1 MQAKVLPMKFL
12 DGQLTMKT
20 LKIISPQKFVCIQY
34 MYVIYYVCMYVCICM
49 YAVYVK
55 TVVLTGKIGI
65 YRFLVFGFI
74 GFCQGLFINRFL
86 SGTIYK

>member
-1 MQAKVLPMKFL
+1 MLSSLTGVTCSCLAAHKYPALRLMQAKVLPMKFL

-65 YRFLVFGFI
+65 FI
-74 GFCQGLFINRFL
+74 Q
-86 SGTIYK
+86 